1 LGFIAVRSALC
12 TPVCMTTIME
22 KRLSDELPVDEY
34 LIESTDPRWNEPA
47 TLNSVRVAAQRL
59 DTRIDWVFFTLDTKI
74 DRKFT
79 ELDNKI
85 DRKFSEADTKIDRKF
100 SELDNKIHRK
110 FAEAD
115 NKIDR
120 KFSELDTKFELKFT
134 ELDNKMDRKFAE
146 TDTKI
151 EIRFKSVERNARI
164 NYVLSGII
172 ALCSLIGALGVFVK

>member
-1 LGFIAVRSALC
+1 
-12 TPVCMTTIME
+12 MTMFME
-22 KRLSDELPVDEY
+22 KPLSDELPVDDY
-34 LIESTDPRWNEPA
+34 LLESTDPRWNKPA
-47 TLNSVRVAAQRL
+47 TLNSVRTAAQRL
-59 DTRIDWVFFTLDTKI
+59 DSRIDWVFFTLDTKI

-85 DRKFSEADTKIDRKF
+85 DRKFSEADTKIDR
-100 SELDNKIHRK
+100 
-110 FAEAD
+110 
-115 NKIDR
+115 
-120 KFSELDTKFELKFT
+120 KFT

-172 ALCSLIGALGVFVK
+172 AFCSLIGALGVFLK

>member
-1 LGFIAVRSALC
+1 LGFIAVCSAFC
-12 TPVCMTTIME
+12 TPVCMTMFME
-22 KRLSDELPVDEY
+22 KPLSNEEPVDDY
-34 LIESTDPRWNEPA
+34 LIESTDPRWNKPA
-47 TLNSVRVAAQRL
+47 TLNSVRVATQRL

-74 DRKFT
+74 DRKF
-79 ELDNKI
+79 
-85 DRKFSEADTKIDRKF
+85 SEADTKIDRKF
-100 SELDNKIHRK
+100 TEL
-110 FAEAD
+110 D

>member
-1 LGFIAVRSALC
+1 
-12 TPVCMTTIME
+12 ME
-22 KRLSDELPVDEY
+22 KHLSDELPVDDY
-34 LIESTDPRWNEPA
+34 LIESTDPRWNKPA
-47 TLNSVRVAAQRL
+47 SLHSVRIAAQRL
-59 DTRIDWVFFTLDTKI
+59 DTRIDWVFFTLDNKI

-79 ELDNKI
+79 EL
-85 DRKFSEADTKIDRKF
+85 
-100 SELDNKIHRK
+100 
-110 FAEAD
+110 D

-134 ELDNKMDRKFAE
+134 ELDTKMDRKFAE

-172 ALCSLIGALGVFVK
+172 AFCSLIGALGVFLK

>member
-12 TPVCMTTIME
+12 TPVCMTSIME
-22 KRLSDELPVDEY
+22 KHLSDEIPVDDY
-34 LIESTDPRWNEPA
+34 LLESTDPRWNKPA
-47 TLNSVRVAAQRL
+47 SLQSVRIAAQRL

-85 DRKFSEADTKIDRKF
+85 DRKFT
-100 SELDNKIHRK
+100 ELDNKI
-110 FAEAD
+110 
-115 NKIDR
+115 
-120 KFSELDTKFELKFT
+120 
-134 ELDNKMDRKFAE
+134 DRKFAE

-172 ALCSLIGALGVFVK
+172 ALCSLIGALGVFLK

>member
-1 LGFIAVRSALC
+1 
-12 TPVCMTTIME
+12 M
-22 KRLSDELPVDEY
+22 SDELPVDEY
-34 LIESTDPRWNEPA
+34 LLESTDPRWNKPA
-47 TLNSVRVAAQRL
+47 SLHSVRIATQRL

-85 DRKFSEADTKIDRKF
+85 DRKF
-100 SELDNKIHRK
+100 
-110 FAEAD
+110 
-115 NKIDR
+115 
-120 KFSELDTKFELKFT
+120 
-134 ELDNKMDRKFAE
+134 AE

-172 ALCSLIGALGVFVK
+172 AFCSLIGALGVFLK

>member
-1 LGFIAVRSALC
+1 
-12 TPVCMTTIME
+12 
-22 KRLSDELPVDEY
+22 LSDEIPVDDY
-34 LIESTDPRWNEPA
+34 LLESTDPRWNKPA
-47 TLNSVRVAAQRL
+47 SLQSVRIAAQRL

-85 DRKFSEADTKIDRKF
+85 DRKFT
-100 SELDNKIHRK
+100 EL
-110 FAEAD
+110 D

-120 KFSELDTKFELKFT
+120 KF
-134 ELDNKMDRKFAE
+134 AE
-146 TDTKI
+146 ADTKI

-172 ALCSLIGALGVFVK
+172 ALCSLIGALGVFLK

>member
-1 LGFIAVRSALC
+1 MF
-12 TPVCMTTIME
+12 ME
-22 KRLSDELPVDEY
+22 KPLSNEDPVDDY
-34 LIESTDPRWNEPA
+34 LIESTDPRWNKPA
-47 TLNSVRVAAQRL
+47 SLNSVRTAAQL
-59 DTRIDWVFFTLDTKI
+59 LNARIDWVFFTLDNKIDRKFTELENKMDRKFAEVDNKI

-85 DRKFSEADTKIDRKF
+85 
-100 SELDNKIHRK
+100 
-110 FAEAD
+110 
-115 NKIDR
+115 
-120 KFSELDTKFELKFT
+120 
-134 ELDNKMDRKFAE
+134 DRKFAE

>member
-22 KRLSDELPVDEY
+22 KHLSDELPVDDY
-34 LIESTDPRWNEPA
+34 LIESTDPRWNKPA
-47 TLNSVRVAAQRL
+47 SLHSVRIAAQRL

-74 DRKFT
+74 DRKFS
-79 ELDNKI
+79 EADNKI
-85 DRKFSEADTKIDRKF
+85 DRKFT
-100 SELDNKIHRK
+100 EL
-110 FAEAD
+110 D

-120 KFSELDTKFELKFT
+120 KFSELDTKI
-134 ELDNKMDRKFAE
+134 DRKFAE
-146 TDTKI
+146 VDNKIDRKFSELDTKI

-172 ALCSLIGALGVFVK
+172 AFCSLIGALGVFLK

>member
-1 LGFIAVRSALC
+1 LGFIAVRSVFC

-22 KRLSDELPVDEY
+22 KHLSDELPVDDY
-34 LIESTDPRWNEPA
+34 LLESTDPRWNEPA
-47 TLNSVRVAAQRL
+47 SLHSVRTAAQRL
-59 DTRIDWVFFTLDTKI
+59 DTRIDWVFFTLDSKI

-85 DRKFSEADTKIDRKF
+85 DRKFSE
-100 SELDNKIHRK
+100 LDNKIDRK

-120 KFSELDTKFELKFT
+120 KFT
-134 ELDNKMDRKFAE
+134 ELDNKIDCKFAE
-146 TDTKI
+146 ADNKI

-172 ALCSLIGALGVFVK
+172 AFCSLIGALGVFLK

>member
-1 LGFIAVRSALC
+1 LGFIAVRSVFC

-22 KRLSDELPVDEY
+22 KHLSDELPVDDY
-34 LIESTDPRWNEPA
+34 LLESTDPRWNEPA
-47 TLNSVRVAAQRL
+47 SLHSVRTAAQRL
-59 DTRIDWVFFTLDTKI
+59 DTRIDWVFFTLDSKI

-85 DRKFSEADTKIDRKF
+85 DRKFSE
-100 SELDNKIHRK
+100 LDNKIDRK

-120 KFSELDTKFELKFT
+120 KFAEADNTIDRKFT
-134 ELDNKMDRKFAE
+134 ELDNKIDRKFAE
-146 TDTKI
+146 ADNKI

-172 ALCSLIGALGVFVK
+172 AFCSLIGALGVFLK

>member
-1 LGFIAVRSALC
+1 
-12 TPVCMTTIME
+12 ME
-22 KRLSDELPVDEY
+22 KHLSDELPVDDY
-34 LIESTDPRWNEPA
+34 LIESTDPRWNKPA
-47 TLNSVRVAAQRL
+47 SLHSVRIAAQRM

-74 DRKFT
+74 DRKF
-79 ELDNKI
+79 
-85 DRKFSEADTKIDRKF
+85 S
-100 SELDNKIHRK
+100 
-110 FAEAD
+110 EAD

-134 ELDNKMDRKFAE
+134 ELDTKMDRKFAE

-172 ALCSLIGALGVFVK
+172 AFCSLIGALGVFLK

>member
-1 LGFIAVRSALC
+1 LGFIAVRSAFR
-12 TPVCMTTIME
+12 TPVCMTMFME
-22 KRLSDELPVDEY
+22 KPLSNEEPVDDY
-34 LIESTDPRWNEPA
+34 LIESTDPRWNKPA
-47 TLNSVRVAAQRL
+47 TLNSVRTAAQRL
-59 DTRIDWVFFTLDTKI
+59 DSRIDWVFFTLDTKIDRKFSEADNKIDRKFTELDNKI

-100 SELDNKIHRK
+100 
-110 FAEAD
+110 
-115 NKIDR
+115 
-120 KFSELDTKFELKFT
+120 T
-134 ELDNKMDRKFAE
+134 ELDNKMDSKFAE

-172 ALCSLIGALGVFVK
+172 AFCSLIGALGVFFK

>member
-1 LGFIAVRSALC
+1 
-12 TPVCMTTIME
+12 MTMFME
-22 KRLSDELPVDEY
+22 KPLSNELPVDDY
-34 LIESTDPRWNEPA
+34 LLESTDPRWNKPA
-47 TLNSVRVAAQRL
+47 SLYSVRTAAQRL
-59 DTRIDWVFFTLDTKI
+59 DARIDWVFFTLDNKI

-85 DRKFSEADTKIDRKF
+85 DRKFSE
-100 SELDNKIHRK
+100 
-110 FAEAD
+110 
-115 NKIDR
+115 
-120 KFSELDTKFELKFT
+120 LDT
-134 ELDNKMDRKFAE
+134 KMDRKFAE

>member
-1 LGFIAVRSALC
+1 
-12 TPVCMTTIME
+12 MTMFME
-22 KRLSDELPVDEY
+22 KPLSNEDPVDDY
-34 LIESTDPRWNEPA
+34 LIESTDPRWNKPA
-47 TLNSVRVAAQRL
+47 SLNSVRTAAQRL
-59 DTRIDWVFFTLDTKI
+59 NARIDWVFFTLDNKIDRKFTELENKMDRKFAEVDNKI

-85 DRKFSEADTKIDRKF
+85 DRKF
-100 SELDNKIHRK
+100 
-110 FAEAD
+110 
-115 NKIDR
+115 
-120 KFSELDTKFELKFT
+120 T
-134 ELDNKMDRKFAE
+134 ELDNKMDRKFTE

>member
-1 LGFIAVRSALC
+1 MF
-12 TPVCMTTIME
+12 ME
-22 KRLSDELPVDEY
+22 KPLSNEEPVDDY
-34 LIESTDPRWNEPA
+34 LIESTDPRWNKPA
-47 TLNSVRVAAQRL
+47 SLHSVRIAAQRL

-79 ELDNKI
+79 EL
-85 DRKFSEADTKIDRKF
+85 
-100 SELDNKIHRK
+100 
-110 FAEAD
+110 D

-164 NYVLSGII
+164 NYILSGII

>member
-1 LGFIAVRSALC
+1 MF
-12 TPVCMTTIME
+12 ME
-22 KRLSDELPVDEY
+22 KPLSNEEPVDDY
-34 LIESTDPRWNEPA
+34 LIESTDPRWNKPA
-47 TLNSVRVAAQRL
+47 TLNSVRTAAQRL
-59 DTRIDWVFFTLDTKI
+59 DSRIDWVFFTLDTKI

-100 SELDNKIHRK
+100 
-110 FAEAD
+110 
-115 NKIDR
+115 
-120 KFSELDTKFELKFT
+120 T

-151 EIRFKSVERNARI
+151 EIRFKRVERNARI

-172 ALCSLIGALGVFVK
+172 AFCSLIGALGVFFK

>member
-22 KRLSDELPVDEY
+22 KHLSDELPVDDY
-34 LIESTDPRWNEPA
+34 LIESTDPRWNKPA
-47 TLNSVRVAAQRL
+47 SLHSVRIAAQRL

-74 DRKFT
+74 DRKFSEADNKIDRKFT

-85 DRKFSEADTKIDRKF
+85 D
-100 SELDNKIHRK
+100 RK

-120 KFSELDTKFELKFT
+120 KFT
-134 ELDNKMDRKFAE
+134 ELDNKIDRKFSE
-146 TDTKI
+146 LDTKI
-151 EIRFKSVERNARI
+151 EIRFKRVERKARI

-172 ALCSLIGALGVFVK
+172 AFCSLIGALGVFLK